1 MKTLVGII
9 GHKGK
14 YGLFLQRLFADYGCE
29 VIGADAQDGP
39 NVDARNRVI
48 VDKAQVIVFSVPPRE
63 VVDGA
68 ISRLV
73 DRSRPEQLWMDITS
87 IKVTPVSAM
96 LASQAEVLGLH
107 PMCAPTSRSLRGQT
121 IVVCP
126 ARLNRWKRWA
136 EDFLNWTGAKL
147 KVCSPEEH
155 DSAIA
160 IVQGLVHAMQLTMAA
175 TIRSLGQDVRE
186 SLSFTSPV
194 YRIAISLIGRILKQD
209 AALYADIQMLNPNI
223 PQVLNQAAI
232 ELNKLME
239 TVTAH
244 EQEVFAEQFVASR
257 EHFGREELD
266 DAFRLFEE
274 LNQLLAD
281 RSSEYQVLLQVRED
295 KPGLLHAITGV
306 FAERCIT
313 LTHIHSFRAADGYRF
328 LLGLDRPREN
338 IAVQMTLEQ
347 VTECGLANEVK

>member
-1 MKTLVGII
+1 MKTIVGII

-14 YGLFLQRLFADYGCE
+14 YGLFLQRLFTDYGCE

-39 NVDARNRVI
+39 GVDARNSVI
-48 VDKAQVIVFSVPPRE
+48 VDKAQVVVFSVPPRE
-63 VVDGA
+63 VVGA

-73 DRSRPEQLWMDITS
+73 ERSRPEQIWMDITS
-87 IKVTPVSAM
+87 IKVAPVSAM
-96 LASQAEVLGLH
+96 LASRADVLGLH
-107 PMCAPTSRSLRGQT
+107 PMCAPTSKSLRGQT

-126 ARLNRWKRWA
+126 ARLNHWQGWV
-136 EDFLNWTGAKL
+136 EDFLSWTGAKL
-147 KVCSPEEH
+147 KVCSPKEH
-155 DSAIA
+155 DRAIA
-160 IVQGLVHAMQLTMAA
+160 VVQGLVHAMQLTMAA

-266 DAFRLFEE
+266 DAFR
-274 LNQLLAD
+274 
-281 RSSEYQVLLQVRED
+281 
-295 KPGLLHAITGV
+295 
-306 FAERCIT
+306 
-313 LTHIHSFRAADGYRF
+313 
-328 LLGLDRPREN
+328 
-338 IAVQMTLEQ
+338 
-347 VTECGLANEVK
+347 